1 VQSKV
6 NKKGVVK
13 VNNEILNEKARQIR
27 VDIIKMLYLCQSGH
41 PGSSLSCVE
50 ILMALYYKAA
60 NVNATNPTMENRD
73 RIVLSKGHACPAL
86 YAILADKGYFPRED
100 LWRLRQIDSHLQ
112 GHPDMKKT
120 PGIDV
125 SSGSLGQGASI
136 AVGLALAA
144 KHKKADYKVYV
155 VIGDGEVQE
164 GIVWEAAMAAAHYK
178 LDNLAVLLDYNGLQI
193 DGSNDQVMSI
203 GDIMAKYRAF
213 GFECIKVD
221 GHDIEAITEAINV
234 PVAGKPKFICCETIK
249 GKGVS
254 FMENHFEWH
263 GRVINT
269 HEYGVALKELGVMT
283 NV

>member
-1 VQSKV
+1 M
-6 NKKGVVK
+6 
-13 VNNEILNEKARQIR
+13 NNEILNEKAKQIR

-60 NVNATNPTMENRD
+60 NINATNPTMENRD

-203 GDIMAKYRAF
+203 GDIMDKYRAF

-221 GHDIEAITEAINV
+221 GHDIEAITKAINV

-254 FMENHFEWH
+254 FMENKFEWH

-269 HEYGVALKELGVMT
+269 HEYGVALKELGVT
-283 NV
+283 ANV